1 MSEDKK
7 EFYRRKLH
15 ADVTNLGI
23 VNLTLRGLADRWD
36 ERKEEIENIMKTLL
50 EFQALLKIEGHMGYH
65 PKVKEI
71 VEVVDSEAIDATAG
85 KIMEA
90 AELAKE
96 VEAKRLAA
104 EKAKAEKA
112 VKKAELEAQI
122 AKLEE

>member
-23 VNLTLRGLADRWD
+23 ANLTLRGLADRWD

-65 PKVKEI
+65 PKVKI
-71 VEVVDSEAIDATAG
+71 VEELKEAV
-85 KIMEA
+85 
-90 AELAKE
+90 ELAE
-96 VEAKRLAA
+96 EAEAKRLAA
-104 EKAKAEKA
+104 EKAKAEKEA
-112 VKKAELEAQI
+112 LKAEKVAKKAELEAQI
-122 AKLEE
+122 AELEE